1 MTSASSNQL
10 VLSDVVS
17 RNEARHR
24 VSSQLTT
31 DVAHDPAP
39 VLLVVGVP
47 LEVEGASNLSDL
59 HFVEGVEHIE
69 EDLEHQ
75 VTPAT
80 LEDGLHAILEHPL
93 VLVRIDESSEL
104 AGVLDDLLLAYWLH
118 PLPTMLGGIPEH
130 SAVAD
135 AISALAIHVEVVC

>member
-10 VLSDVVS
+10 VVADVVS

-39 VLLVVGVP
+39 VLLVGGVP
-47 LEVEGASNLSDL
+47 LEVEGAGHLSNSHLI
-59 HFVEGVEHIE
+59 EGVDPLE

-75 VTPAT
+75 VAPAT
-80 LEDGLHAILEHPL
+80 LEDGLHAILEQPL
-93 VLVRIDESSEL
+93 ILVSID
-104 AGVLDDLLLAYWLH
+104 
-118 PLPTMLGGIPEH
+118 
-130 SAVAD
+130 
-135 AISALAIHVEVVC
+135 

>member
-1 MTSASSNQL
+1 MTSASSYQL
-10 VLSDVVS
+10 VVSDIVT

-24 VSSQLTT
+24 VISQFVA

-39 VLLVVGVP
+39 VLLVSSVP
-47 LEVEGASNLSDL
+47 LEVEGAGNLSDL

-69 EDLEHQ
+69 KDLEHQ

-93 VLVRIDESSEL
+93 VLVRVDERSEP
-104 AGVLDDLLLAYWLH
+104 AGVLDDLLLVYWLH
-118 PLPTMLGGIPEH
+118 PLPIMLGGIPEH

-135 AISALAIHVEVVC
+135 RVSAMALHVNRIS